1 MFLKVKARSPMANV
15 AIIIYG
21 REECPYCLQAQ
32 ETASRACGR
41 AVPILPEAEAPGWA
55 VLEGRNTVPIVVVNE
70 VPVGGADEL
79 EAIAEA
85 LGRKAGASGKNS
97 SGKVITGGEANEMD
111 SHDSYGQAGGAKS
124 KSKSKSPKTSSKRK
138 PSAYAK
144 FVKKFASDHKGK
156 FKGPALMKNA
166 GAAWG
171 KMSDSEKAKF
181 K

>member
-1 MFLKVKARSPMANV
+1 MADV
-15 AIIIYG
+15 AIVIYG
-21 REECPYCLQAQ
+21 RKECPYCSQAQ
-32 ETASRACGR
+32 ATAKRTCGEK
-41 AVPILPEAEAPGWA
+41 VEILPEAEAPGWA
-55 VLEGRNTVPIVVVNE
+55 ILEGRNTVPIVVING

-79 EAIAEA
+79 ELIAEA
-85 LGRKAGASGKNS
+85 LGRKQEGSEKNS
-97 SGKVITGGEANEMD
+97 YGKGITGGEANEMD

-124 KSKSKSPKTSSKRK
+124 KSKSKSKSAKSSKTSSKRK

-144 FVKKFASDHKGK
+144 FVKKFSSDHKGQ

-171 KMSDSEKAKF
+171 KMSDSEKARF